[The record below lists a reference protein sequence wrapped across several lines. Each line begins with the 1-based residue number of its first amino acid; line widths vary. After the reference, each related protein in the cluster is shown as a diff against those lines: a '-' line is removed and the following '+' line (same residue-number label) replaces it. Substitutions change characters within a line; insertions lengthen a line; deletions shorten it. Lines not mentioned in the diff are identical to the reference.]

1 MNYFKSIY
9 LLVFML
15 SITSAFAKDK
25 EKKYIY
31 FQKINGKTE
40 QKIKLPLKC
49 RIYEVGKKK
58 RVGTIES
65 VKPEG
70 LIFSYFNYDSTDV
83 AKIMDA
89 DLTRKEKDK
98 KIDSLYDASKV
109 YKLLR
114 QDQLEKIEILSGGAS
129 INRQLGM
136 LISSIALLGSGFALM
151 ASTSNHVGEG
161 IQKQDWICIG
171 GMAASATSMVILTK
185 KVYHFNKWTFY
196 HESKK

>member
-1 MNYFKSIY
+1 M
-9 LLVFML
+9 LL
-15 SITSAFAKDK
+15 ITSAFAKDK

-114 QDQLEKIEILSGGAS
+114 QDQLEKIEILSGDAS

-161 IQKQDWICIG
+161 IQKQDWIWIG
-171 GMAASATSMVILTK
+171 GMAVSATSMVILTK
-185 KVYHFNKWTFY
+185 KAYHFNKWTFY